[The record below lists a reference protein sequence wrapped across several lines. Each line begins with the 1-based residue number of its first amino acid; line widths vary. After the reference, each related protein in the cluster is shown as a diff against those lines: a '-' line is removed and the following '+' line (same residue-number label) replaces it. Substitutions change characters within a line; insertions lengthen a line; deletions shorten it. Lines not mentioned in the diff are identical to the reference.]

1 MQPSSLQTTLR
12 TTIGSN
18 PQLITVIAIGLLSFL
33 IFYVLFQ
40 QVAAA
45 DYLREIIAA
54 LIATILTVTITTLL
68 LKTQTDS
75 EEAKERNV
83 EILRRKIDSYNVFID
98 SIIDTMD
105 EDGIAPD
112 EAKAIRKQVYH
123 LSLFSAP
130 DTVEQVV
137 EYVRGHLL
145 DDVDRT
151 PFIDVVQAFRGE
163 LKLDSSDELLGVDL
177 EAVDRLIGLGF
188 GNREAFFAV
197 RDYVDRM
204 QEQVAGALGET
215 AGDHLEADLP
225 RGFLSGMEF
234 KLTGALGVE
243 YIVHVHY
250 PAELDPSTIETNFFV
265 DLAEVDRKAV
275 KVVAEAA
282 IATGFDWDEREDD
295 DGPFSFE
302 RLVAD
307 QLLTKPLALS
317 CRRGAKGK
325 LLIDGKGAIKTIV
338 TDISAIE
345 GQFRAGGKAS

>member
-12 TTIGSN
+12 TTVGSN
-18 PQLITVIAIGLLSFL
+18 PQLFTVIAIGLLSFV

-105 EDGIAPD
+105 DEGVSAD
-112 EAKAIRKQVYH
+112 EAKTIRKQVYH
-123 LSLFSAP
+123 LSLFSSP
-130 DTVEQVV
+130 DTVQEVV
-137 EYVRGHLL
+137 QYVRGHLL
-145 DDVDRT
+145 DDVDKSN
-151 PFIDVVQAFRGE
+151 FIDVVQAFRSE
-163 LKLDSSDELLGVDL
+163 LKLDTSDDLLGVDI

-197 RDYVDRM
+197 RDFIDRM
-204 QEQVAGALGET
+204 QEQIAATVKDAN
-215 AGDHLEADLP
+215 GDPLDANP
-225 RGFLSGMEF
+225 ANGSLSGMAF
-234 KLTGALGVE
+234 RFTSPSRAE
-243 YIVHVHY
+243 YIVHVNY
-250 PAELDPSTIETNFFV
+250 PDELEPTVIEVNVCV
-265 DLAEVDRKAV
+265 DLTDTDHGAAKAI
-275 KVVAEAA
+275 ADAA
-282 IATGFDWDEREDD
+282 IAAGFTWDDEEE
-295 DGPFSFE
+295 GGKPLSFE
-302 RLVAD
+302 RLVHD
-307 QLLTKPLALS
+307 QLLAKPLDLP

-325 LLIDGKGAIKTIV
+325 LLIDGKAAIRTIV
-338 TDISAIE
+338 ADIGAIE
-345 GQFRAGGKAS
+345 GRLKSN

>member
-12 TTIGSN
+12 KTVGSN
-18 PQLITVIAIGLLSFL
+18 PQLITVIAIGLLSFV

-105 EDGIAPD
+105 EDGITAD
-112 EAKAIRKQVYH
+112 EAKEIRKQVYH

-130 DTVEQVV
+130 DTVERVV
-137 EYVRGHLL
+137 QYVRGHLL
-145 DDVDRT
+145 EDVDET
-151 PFIDVVQAFRGE
+151 DFIDVVQAFRSE
-163 LKLDSSDELLGVDL
+163 LKLDTSDELLGVDL
-177 EAVDRLIGLGF
+177 EAVDKLIAQGF

-197 RDYVDRM
+197 RDFIDRM
-204 QEQVAGALGET
+204 QEQIADAVSKT
-215 AGDHLEADLP
+215 GDAIREVGPA
-225 RGFLSGMEF
+225 RGSLSDMEF
-234 KLTGALGVE
+234 RFTNATGAE
-243 YIVHVHY
+243 HIVHVEY
-250 PAELDPSTIETNFFV
+250 PVEPEPTAIEVSVFV
-265 DLAEVDRKAV
+265 ALVDTDRKVA
-275 KVVAEAA
+275 KVIADTAKAE
-282 IATGFDWDEREDD
+282 GFDWND
-295 DGPFSFE
+295 DGGEPIPFE
-302 RLVAD
+302 ELAADYLLMKRLD
-307 QLLTKPLALS
+307 LP

-325 LLIDGKGAIKTIV
+325 LLIDGKAAIRTIV
-338 TDISAIE
+338 ADIGAIE
-345 GQFRAGGKAS
+345 GRLKSN